1 MKDYLSPGLAK
12 RSKGAAWAAFFLA
25 FESIAGAQASRLA
38 GEVDARGLRDVVTR
52 QKARVVL
59 VNFWATWCVP
69 CREEFPDLV
78 RLEKT
83 LRPKGLAI
91 VGVSTDF
98 AKEMPAVETF
108 LAKMNPGF
116 PNYHKKAGG
125 DDQDFIN
132 AVDKAWGGELPF
144 SVLYD
149 GTGKK
154 IKTLSGKH
162 TYKDYEREIAA
173 LLK

>member
-1 MKDYLSPGLAK
+1 LA
-12 RSKGAAWAAFFLA
+12 ALFLVVECA
-25 FESIAGAQASRLA
+25 AGAPTSRLA
-38 GEVDARGLRDVVTR
+38 GEVDAKGLHDVVAR
-52 QKARVVL
+52 QKARAVL

-78 RLEKT
+78 RLDKS

-98 AKEMPAVETF
+98 AKEMPAVDNF
-108 LAKMNPGF
+108 LATMKPGF
-116 PNYHKKAGG
+116 QNYHKRAGG

-132 AVDKAWGGELPF
+132 AIDKAWGGELPF

-149 GTGKK
+149 RAGKK
-154 IKTLSGKH
+154 IKTFSGKH
-162 TYKDYEREIAA
+162 SYADYEREVLT